1 MNPSYAHHFRL
12 LLLLL
17 VAFLWIAGVGHAA
30 PVAPTNCVATGI
42 GYTNGGASIILAWND
57 NSTTETHWV
66 IEYAVNG
73 GGLQDFSFFSET
85 GPGTG
90 PVSIPL
96 VGAAANTNYS
106 FRIYAYDGFE
116 LSNPSNWSSVTT
128 GIFALT
134 ASRVTG
140 QVLISLSWP
149 DIQNESGYLVLA
161 KDAEVNEYSV
171 IGSVAANIT
180 SYQVSSPLIEAGKT
194 YSFVVQPIVG
204 DDIIGDSNV
213 VIVRPPSGAPVI
225 GTIIPA
231 WTGVAGSSRSTS
243 LDGTFSDPEAESAV
257 RVSTTVGDMDFILFD
272 AATPATVANFMSYV
286 NASKYTDVAFH
297 RSIAGFVIQ
306 GGGFK
311 GAGTGSNFTSVV
323 TLPPVVNEPGVAN
336 EFGTVSMAKLGGDPN
351 SATSQFFVSLGD
363 NRANL
368 DYQNGGFTVFGR
380 VAGNGMAVAQAIS
393 ALPKGTYD
401 LFLNGS
407 ASATQ
412 FLDFPM
418 NAPTLPSP
426 MDQTK
431 LVKIN
436 SVTPIP
442 TLSYSVTGNTDPTVA
457 SATIINGQLHLVALK
472 GGQTTLTVTATD
484 LDNLRT
490 NQTVAVN
497 LTDTYATWASRH
509 SFQNA
514 EDGPL
519 ANPDGDAW
527 NNLQEFAFLG
537 DPAAS
542 SLSGGVVFPGISGV
556 APASKYLTVTFPVRK
571 FAPVL
576 VYAVEANDG
585 LSGAWSEIWNSAN
598 GFAHPQVIE
607 AFSQADRTV
616 VTIQDTVTTGT
627 QAKRFLRVKTVLE

>member
-1 MNPSYAHHFRL
+1 
-12 LLLLL
+12 
-17 VAFLWIAGVGHAA
+17 
-30 PVAPTNCVATGI
+30 
-42 GYTNGGASIILAWND
+42 
-57 NSTTETHWV
+57 
-66 IEYAVNG
+66 
-73 GGLQDFSFFSET
+73 
-85 GPGTG
+85 
-90 PVSIPL
+90 
-96 VGAAANTNYS
+96 
-106 FRIYAYDGFE
+106 
-116 LSNPSNWSSVTT
+116 
-128 GIFALT
+128 
-134 ASRVTG
+134 
-140 QVLISLSWP
+140 
-149 DIQNESGYLVLA
+149 
-161 KDAEVNEYSV
+161 
-171 IGSVAANIT
+171 
-180 SYQVSSPLIEAGKT
+180 
-194 YSFVVQPIVG
+194 
-204 DDIIGDSNV
+204 
-213 VIVRPPSGAPVI
+213 
-225 GTIIPA
+225 
-231 WTGVAGSSRSTS
+231 
-243 LDGTFSDPEAESAV
+243 
-257 RVSTTVGDMDFILFD
+257 
-272 AATPATVANFMSYV
+272 
-286 NASKYTDVAFH
+286 
-297 RSIAGFVIQ
+297 
-306 GGGFK
+306 
-311 GAGTGSNFTSVV
+311 
-323 TLPPVVNEPGVAN
+323 
-336 EFGTVSMAKLGGDPN
+336 
-351 SATSQFFVSLGD
+351 
-363 NRANL
+363 
-368 DYQNGGFTVFGR
+368 
-380 VAGNGMAVAQAIS
+380 
-393 ALPKGTYD
+393 
-401 LFLNGS
+401 
-407 ASATQ
+407 
-412 FLDFPM
+412 
-418 NAPTLPSP
+418 